1 MNENHILVIEDNDF
15 VRMQL
20 CKFLQ
25 DEGFETTE
33 ACDGQEALE
42 VDLNQINMII
52 ADVRMEP
59 MNGFDFVRNIRSN
72 EIKIPVI
79 LVTGDENSDLLS
91 EASKL
96 NIGAILKKP
105 VQKERLIKTVKR
117 TLHMEN
123 P

>member
-33 ACDGQEALE
+33 ARDGQEALDTDFKK
-42 VDLNQINMII
+42 VAIII

-105 VQKERLIKTVKR
+105 VQKDRLIKTVKR

>member
-1 MNENHILVIEDNDF
+1 MNDIHILVIEDNDF
-15 VRMQL
+15 VRMQI

-25 DEGFETTE
+25 DDGFKTTE
-33 ACDGQEALE
+33 ARDGSEALD
-42 VDLNQINMII
+42 VNLDQIDMMI

-59 MNGFDFVRNIRSN
+59 MNGFEFVRNIRGKD
-72 EIKIPVI
+72 ITKPVI

-105 VQKERLIKTVKR
+105 VQKERLIKTVTR
-117 TLHMEN
+117 ILQMER